1 MHSIAENYQFE
12 FDGITEHKANVNND
26 LSIYDSWIDKVNT
39 NAKKLSDFVFEF
51 KDGSRLFIVRYTA
64 RYQCT
69 VCH

>member
-12 FDGITEHKANVNND
+12 FDGITEHKSSITND
-26 LSIYDSWIDKVNT
+26 LSIYDTWVDKVKA

-51 KDGSRLFIVRYTA
+51 KDGSRLFIVRYTS

>member
-12 FDGITEHKANVNND
+12 FDGITEHKSNINND
-26 LSIYDSWIDKVNT
+26 LSIYDSWVDKVRA

-51 KDGSRLFIVRYTA
+51 KDGSRLFIVKYTS